1 MHTLYTVSL
10 GTQTTPNRVNQTA
23 SPSFSCHTSDH
34 PVSHFLLSP
43 SFSHSD
49 NTAPSHTFP
58 LSRTAS
64 QCVYS
69 LSHSLSL
76 HLSHSSHHTAPNPYL
91 SLAPF
96 PSGFILSHSLSLHL
110 SHSSHHT
117 APNLY
122 LSLSHCFPVYLFSFT
137 QPLSASFSQ

>member
-122 LSLSHCFPVYLFSFT
+122 LSLSRTASQCIYSVT